1 MDSVK
6 RLQRL
11 KQINQNLIIE
21 KLVRD
26 KNRRQIVDSGM
37 LEEAEITLGSDQ
49 FVLIMLDILDYT
61 PGKLNIDLIR
71 KTDRDAVLH
80 SVVEQI
86 FVSSFNISFYTYSFL
101 CDGQSYI
108 LINLQTT
115 THSLSQEWSH
125 SFVAS
130 LVTSCAACVKT
141 ALDTYGI
148 VVKAYISEF
157 ITSLDGLGSA
167 KDHLDLMLADDYIG
181 EKADS
186 VFTGDEMKAAMLSS
200 NVIIDQLYTAV
211 RHILELAQK
220 HKFKE
225 ASQVTIDMIRLESRY
240 YGSAAGSR
248 SRLEGLITV
257 LYAVMGVPYF
267 SEHNETLHIHEVL
280 LNMQNCLSTDELIDY
295 MQQLFEDFEKHF
307 SETTRSK
314 QGQMEDIAGYISA
327 NYNNPLLCAALISEH
342 FDINQSYL
350 SRLFKEKRNE
360 KMIDCIHKTRLYHA
374 KLLLANT
381 NDTIDTIAEQV
392 GYENTLTFSRAFKRY
407 EGVTPGAFRTTKH
420 L

>member
-1 MDSVK
+1 MDNIK

-11 KQINQNLIIE
+11 KQINQNLIVE

-37 LEEAEITLGSDQ
+37 LEEADITLGSEQ
-49 FVLIMLDILDYT
+49 FELLMLDILDYT
-61 PGKLNIDLIR
+61 PGKLDIDLIR
-71 KTDRDAVLH
+71 KTDRDAILH

-86 FVSSFNISFYTYSFL
+86 FVSNFNTSFYTYSFL

-108 LINLQTT
+108 LINLQTEN
-115 THSLSQEWSH
+115 HSISEEWSR
-125 SFVAS
+125 SFVDS
-130 LVTSCAACVKT
+130 LVASCAACVKT
-141 ALDTYGI
+141 AWDTYGI

-157 ITSLDGLGSA
+157 ISSLDGLGSA
-167 KDHLDLMLADDYIG
+167 KEHLDLMLADDYIG
-181 EKADS
+181 EKSGS
-186 VFTGDEMKAAMLSS
+186 VFTGDEMKSAMLSS
-200 NVIIDQLYTAV
+200 NVITEQLYSAV
-211 RHILELAQK
+211 RQILELSQK
-220 HKFKE
+220 HKFQE
-225 ASQVTIDMIRLESRY
+225 AGVATIDMIRLESRY

-267 SEHNETLHIHEVL
+267 SEDNDTLDIHDVL

-295 MQQLFEDFEKHF
+295 MLQLFQEFEKHF
-307 SETTRSK
+307 SENTKSK
-314 QGQMEDIAGYISA
+314 QGRMEDIAGYINT
-327 NYNNPLLCAALISEH
+327 NYSNPLLSAAMISEH

-360 KMIDCIHKTRLYHA
+360 KMIDYIHKTRLYYA
-374 KLLLANT
+374 KILLANT
-381 NDTIDTIAEQV
+381 TDTIDIIAKQV
-392 GYENTLTFSRAFKRY
+392 GYENTLTFTRAFKRY
-407 EGVTPGAFRTTKH
+407 EGVTPGAFRTTQH